1 MRHNPLSTYI
11 REDINAFE
19 SAMKHKIANWHVMIA
34 NNNVKIETFD
44 KRQLSIQGVGYS
56 GTLVTQYWSFFDPFI
71 QDYISTK
78 SKEIRI
84 KSIDMHIDTPQSLKI
99 FRDNMQVSIRIIYN
113 KIAETDRLMRG
124 KGFPD
129 NVSLVPVDTEIKHME
144 HYLDEKIDAQI
155 DIANRYKSCKRKEFI
170 LEHMS
175 WWISII
181 VLLGGFLCE
190 KMGWIEFG
198 NWLRKIQDNF

>member
-11 REDINAFE
+11 CENINAFE
-19 SAMKHKIANWHVMIA
+19 SAMKQKIANWHVMIA
-34 NNNVKIETFD
+34 NHNVKIETFD
-44 KRQLSIQGVGYS
+44 KRQLSIQGVDYS

-78 SKEIRI
+78 SEEIRI
-84 KSIDMHIDTPQSLKI
+84 KSIDMHIDT
-99 FRDNMQVSIRIIYN
+99 
-113 KIAETDRLMRG
+113 
-124 KGFPD
+124 
-129 NVSLVPVDTEIKHME
+129 
-144 HYLDEKIDAQI
+144 QI

-181 VLLGGFLCE
+181 VLLGGFLCK

-198 NWLRKIQDNF
+198 NWLRNIQDNF